1 MHSSPRSVFRKPQFS
16 PYIFCNFDTVKLQKM
31 YGRNQGFLKTDHEH
45 ILLCAPELVNLSS
58 GEIEL
63 YLGKEQQAIA

>member
-1 MHSSPRSVFRKPQFS
+1 
-16 PYIFCNFDTVKLQKM
+16 M

-63 YLGKEQQAIA
+63 YLGKEQQAIAWKIRQN

>member
-1 MHSSPRSVFRKPQFS
+1 
-16 PYIFCNFDTVKLQKM
+16 M
-31 YGRNQGFLKTDHEH
+31 YGRNQGFLKTDNEH
-45 ILLCAPELVNLSS
+45 ILLCTPELVNLSS